1 MLIPAVFA
9 LLCGLAFF
17 ALWLLRRP
25 PGAIVA
31 AIAWLA
37 YAPYEWLM
45 HARVLC
51 SGECNIRVDLLLI
64 WPLLVI
70 VSLAGPVRAFIRY
83 LKARR
88 QTHAGR

>member
-1 MLIPAVFA
+1 MWMMVLIAMLAGLGFA
-9 LLCGLAFF
+9 AC
-17 ALWLLRRP
+17 WLLRRT
-25 PGAIVA
+25 PGAGPA

-64 WPLLVI
+64 WPLLLWAT
-70 VSLAGPVRAFIRY
+70 LAVPGRWLLRRLRAQ
-83 LKARR
+83 R
-88 QTHAGR
+88 QG